1 MCKQSREFF
10 NNKKG
15 ENIPCGYSMST
26 ILAFDHIGNKH
37 TLYCGGDCMKK
48 FCTSLK
54 EHATNVINFLN
65 KIFPLTKEELTSYQ
79 DIKACY
85 IYGKRIFRKFANDK
99 TYQKV
104 RTYFNKVNI
113 ETQHIV
119 FIIYILMCPMKSL

>member
-15 ENIPCGYSMST
+15 ESIPCGCSMST
-26 ILAFDHIGNKH
+26 ILAFDHIENKH
-37 TLYCGGDCMKK
+37 TLYRGEDCMKK

-65 KIFPLTKEELTSYQ
+65 KILPLTKEELTSYQ
-79 DIKACY
+79 DIKVCY

-104 RTYFNKVNI
+104 RAYFNKVNI

-119 FIIYILMCPMKSL
+119 FIIYILMCLMKSL